1 VIGDIAILVWL
12 FLASEAWVLV
22 PIFLLSAALAWHFKA
37 KQTAK
42 VLLIAALAEWLQRA
56 ILASLGG

>member
-1 VIGDIAILVWL
+1 VIGNIAILVWL

-22 PIFLLSAALAWHFKA
+22 PILLMLAALAWYFKA
-37 KQTAK
+37 KRTAT
-42 VLLIAALAEWLQRA
+42 VLLIAALADWLQRA